1 MVRIEDI
8 ARAALAYEALT
19 VRELIQD
26 LLRGHPDWAA
36 IPRPVAVDEN
46 TLVVAAALLELL
58 ALRNGAE
65 PAAWTR
71 ETGPAREPIHLVRA
85 ATTMPRTRARVEA
98 ESPEPLRK
106 RNVFA
111 PAEYATFV

>member
-19 VRELIQD
+19 VRDLIQD
-26 LLRGHPDWAA
+26 LLRDRPDWAS
-36 IPRPVAVDEN
+36 IPRPMAVDEK
-46 TLVVAAALLELL
+46 TLIVAAALLELF
-58 ALRNGAE
+58 ALRSGAE

-71 ETGPAREPIHLVRA
+71 ETGPAKEPIHLVRA
-85 ATTMPRTRARVEA
+85 AATMPRTRTRMEA

-106 RNVFA
+106 RNIFA

>member
-1 MVRIEDI
+1 MVQIEDI
-8 ARAALAYEALT
+8 ARAALAYDALT
-19 VRELIQD
+19 VRDLIQD
-26 LLRGHPDWAA
+26 LLRDPPDWAS
-36 IPRPVAVDEN
+36 IPRPAAVDEN

-58 ALRNGAE
+58 ALRAGAE
-65 PAAWTR
+65 PATWAR
-71 ETGPAREPIHLVRA
+71 EIGPASEPIHLLRA

>member
-26 LLRGHPDWAA
+26 LLRDHPDWTA

-65 PAAWTR
+65 PAAWAR

-98 ESPEPLRK
+98 ESPEPLR
-106 RNVFA
+106 RHNVFA

>member
-1 MVRIEDI
+1 MVRIEHI
-8 ARAALAYEALT
+8 ARAALAYEALA
-19 VRELIQD
+19 VRDLIQD
-26 LLRGHPDWAA
+26 LLRDAPDWAS
-36 IPRPVAVDEN
+36 IPRPVGVDED

-58 ALRNGAE
+58 ALRSGAE
-65 PAAWTR
+65 PATWTR

-85 ATTMPRTRARVEA
+85 AATMPRTRARVEA

-111 PAEYATFV
+111 PAGYATFV

>member
-1 MVRIEDI
+1 MVQIEDI

-19 VRELIQD
+19 VRDLIQD
-26 LLRGHPDWAA
+26 LLRDPPDWAS
-36 IPRPVAVDEN
+36 IPRPAAVDEK

-58 ALRNGAE
+58 ALRSGTE

-71 ETGPAREPIHLVRA
+71 EVGPIREPIHLVRA
-85 ATTMPRTRARVEA
+85 AMTMPRTRARVEA

>member
-8 ARAALAYEALT
+8 ARAALAYNALM
-19 VRELIQD
+19 VRALLQD
-26 LLRGHPDWAA
+26 LLRASPDWAS
-36 IPRPVAVDEN
+36 IPKPAAVDEN

-58 ALRNGAE
+58 ALRAGAE

-71 ETGPAREPIHLVRA
+71 ETGPAKEPIHLVRA
-85 ATTMPRTRARVEA
+85 ALTMPRTRARVEA